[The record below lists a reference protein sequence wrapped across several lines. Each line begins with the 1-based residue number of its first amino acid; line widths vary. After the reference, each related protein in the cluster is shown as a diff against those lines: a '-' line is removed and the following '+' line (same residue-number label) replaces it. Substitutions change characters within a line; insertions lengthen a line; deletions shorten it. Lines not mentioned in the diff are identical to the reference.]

1 MDLCNGVGQ
10 HFEAVLAEGAVNYEQ
25 TRRPTTT
32 CVIPS
37 APERSLPI
45 VHRAIPNYSH
55 KYIESLQVAAEE
67 WRERADLELTRREAL
82 GVQLTRVKSENAEL
96 SSEIKT
102 LREEDAT
109 QTRNIEKIREIL
121 FGLSHMLQDRAL
133 KTCEDSQQVRR
144 VAEYLQLG
152 SNPCM
157 PSHSIVPLKHIDSA
171 FRT

>member
-1 MDLCNGVGQ
+1 
-10 HFEAVLAEGAVNYEQ
+10 
-25 TRRPTTT
+25 
-32 CVIPS
+32 
-37 APERSLPI
+37 
-45 VHRAIPNYSH
+45 VHRAIQNYSH
-55 KYIESLQVAAEE
+55 KDTESLQVAAEE
-67 WRERADLELTRREAL
+67 CRERADVELTRREAL
-82 GVQLTRVKSENAEL
+82 EGQLTRAKSENAEL

-109 QTRNIEKIREIL
+109 QTRNIKKIRGIL
-121 FGLSHMLQDRAL
+121 FGLSHMLQDRAS
-133 KTCEDSQQVRR
+133 KTYEDSQQVTR